1 MKGLFALL
9 IFITSTPA
17 AISCDKIERI
27 DKSNAQIFVVCPGL
41 DALSEEEIAA
51 SINKI
56 FTVSGLPPDEYQIY
70 FTTTRSVLSVQ
81 EFTEE
86 TLIGSYYTHNNRLT
100 LWPRV
105 PAKKKI
111 IVLGVK

>member
-9 IFITSTPA
+9 IFIASIPA
-17 AISCDKIERI
+17 ATGCDKIERI
-27 DKSNAQIFVVCPGL
+27 DESNAQIFVVCPNL
-41 DALSEEEIAA
+41 DALSKGEIEA

-56 FTVSGLPPDEYQIY
+56 FSASSLPPDEYQIY
-70 FTTTRSVLSVQ
+70 FTTTRSTLSVQ
-81 EFTEE
+81 KFTEK

-111 IVLGVK
+111 VILGIK